1 MKQICVCRLCGKKI
15 DSGWIEIV
23 PERAMIVRHK
33 TQGEQIEFDREMYGI
48 DPDKY
53 VKKRDVIK
61 LLIRSTMCNKK
72 ALIESI
78 KEL

>member
-1 MKQICVCRLCGKKI
+1 MTEICVCRLCGKKI
-15 DSGWIEIV
+15 DSGRIEIV
-23 PERAMIVRHK
+23 PERAFIVRHK
-33 TQGEQIEFDREMYGI
+33 TQGEQMEFDREMYGI

-61 LLIRSTMCNKK
+61 LLTRAAMGNRK